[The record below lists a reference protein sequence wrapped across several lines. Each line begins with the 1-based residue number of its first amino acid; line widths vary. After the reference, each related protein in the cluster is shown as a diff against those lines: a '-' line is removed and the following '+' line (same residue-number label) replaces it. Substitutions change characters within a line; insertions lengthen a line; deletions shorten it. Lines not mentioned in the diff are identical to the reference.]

1 MNRKLRLALL
11 AAGATLIAIV
21 GMSAADSP
29 LYDEKADAHT
39 QIDAAIAEAS
49 RSGRNIVLDFGA
61 NWCGDCHALDAHM
74 HQPDLAP
81 LIDRDYVVVHVDV
94 GRFNKNLD
102 LAKKYNVP
110 LHKGIP
116 ALAILDSHG
125 NLLFSQSQG
134 EFEDARHLG
143 HDSFTQ
149 FFEKWK
155 PKG

>member
-1 MNRKLRLALL
+1 MNRKLTVVASVVAVALAGLVCL
-11 AAGATLIAIV
+11 SAT
-21 GMSAADSP
+21 DSP
-29 LYDEKADAHT
+29 LYDENADAHQ
-39 QIDAAIAEAS
+39 QITAAIAQAS
-49 RSGRNIVLDFGA
+49 QSGKNVVLDFGA

-81 LIDRDYVVVHVDV
+81 LIDKNYVVVHVDV

-110 LHKGIP
+110 LNKGIP

-143 HDSFTQ
+143 HDAFTQ

>member
-1 MNRKLRLALL
+1 MDRHFRMAILVL
-11 AAGATLIAIV
+11 AAAALITSVCGAASDAI
-21 GMSAADSP
+21 
-29 LYDEKADAHT
+29 YDENADAH
-39 QIDAAIAEAS
+39 QQVAAAIAQAS
-49 RSGRNIVLDFGA
+49 QSGKSIVLDFGA
-61 NWCGDCHALDAHM
+61 NWCGDCHALDAQM
-74 HQPDLAP
+74 HSPDLAP
-81 LIDRDYVVVHVDV
+81 VIEKNYVVVHVDV
-94 GRFNKNLD
+94 GRFTKNLD

-155 PKG
+155 PKA